1 MKTFLLIGARE
12 WKMLTRNYGQV
23 VIMAVFVCA
32 ALYAIHYG
40 NAVIDRQE
48 DTVQYIRR
56 QNALD
61 QQQLIKGL
69 TADTST
75 AAGLAAWEKAA
86 YPSKVRFFLNY
97 YAIDEP
103 APMSRLSIGQRD
115 VNAFYLPLNAQN
127 LYLQLFRSEIAN
139 PRKLLTGN
147 FDLSFVI
154 IYLLPLLIIS
164 FTYNL
169 LSDEAEKGTLPMLR
183 IQPIPLHHIILS
195 KALFW
200 LGITTS
206 LLLLI
211 TGIAFVWSGTPVS
224 AASSMG
230 WWLLITWSYTVCWFA
245 LLLLVNAFRRS
256 SAFNALCSLGV
267 WLLFLVV
274 IPALLN
280 LSFTDEKQAD
290 PTKLTD
296 FIRRQQGL
304 GESKQEKL
312 EVLERFYK
320 LYPQY
325 RHTDTAAAVR
335 FLEFQAYSAYVTL
348 TDAAAK
354 PSVDAYYQHVWDR
367 HQKIAAFHLVNLAV
381 NTQNLLNILAHSGLE
396 DTFTFR
402 QSITAF
408 HRQLCHFCFEPLFA
422 GRLMTKADFDHIP
435 VFKPSPPLQATGA
448 LFKGLGWLWL
458 LTAVTATVAYY
469 RLRYRLNT
477 QP

>member
-1 MKTFLLIGARE
+1 MKTLFLIGGRE
-12 WKMLTRNYGQV
+12 WKLLTRNYGQLC
-23 VIMAVFVCA
+23 IIGVFLCA

-40 NAVIDRQE
+40 NVFIDRQE
-48 DTVQYIRR
+48 DTVQYIHR
-56 QNALD
+56 QNAVE
-61 QQQLIKGL
+61 QQQLVKGL
-69 TADTST
+69 DADTT
-75 AAGLAAWEKAA
+75 TPAGMAAWEKAA
-86 YPSKVRFFLNY
+86 YPSKVRFYLTY
-97 YAIDEP
+97 YAID
-103 APMSRLSIGQRD
+103 APSPFARLSIGQRD
-115 VNAFYLPLNAQN
+115 VNPYYLPLNAQN
-127 LYLQLFRSEIAN
+127 LYLQLFRTEIAN
-139 PRKLLTGN
+139 PRKLLAGN

-169 LSDEAEKGTLPMLR
+169 LSDEQERGTLPLLR
-183 IQPIPLHHIILS
+183 IQPVPLYLVIIS
-195 KALFW
+195 KGLFW
-200 LGITTS
+200 LGITTA

-211 TGIAFVWSGTPVS
+211 SGIAFVWSGIPGSS
-224 AASSMG
+224 AASMG
-230 WWLLITWSYTVCWFA
+230 WWLLVTGSYTACWFA

-256 SAFNALCSLGV
+256 SAFNALCSLGA

-312 EVLERFYK
+312 AVLERFYR

-325 RHTDTAAAVR
+325 RNKDTAAAVR

-354 PSVDAYYQHVWDR
+354 PSVDAYYQQVWDR
-367 HQKIAAFHLVNLAV
+367 QQQIAAFNLLNPAV
-381 NTQNLLNILAHSGLE
+381 NTQHLLNTLAHSGLE
-396 DTFTFR
+396 DAFAFR
-402 QSITAF
+402 ESITAF

-422 GRLMTKADFDHIP
+422 GRMMTKADFNHIP
-435 VFKPSPPLQATGA
+435 VFTPAPPTTAAGML
-448 LFKGLGWLWL
+448 LKGLGWLWL
-458 LTAVTATVAYY
+458 LTAIAATIAYY
-469 RLRYRLNT
+469 RLRFRL
-477 QP
+477 